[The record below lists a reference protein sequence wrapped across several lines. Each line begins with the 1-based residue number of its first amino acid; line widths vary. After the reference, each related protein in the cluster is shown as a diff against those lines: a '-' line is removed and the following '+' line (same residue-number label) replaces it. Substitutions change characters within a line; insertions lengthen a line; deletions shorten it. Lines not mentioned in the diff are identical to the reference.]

1 MAKLILDNGQAK
13 SAVERAVSRMLEQ
26 AGINEAFVTDW
37 ELESDGGAVRL
48 VAKTRMKI
56 LLSEFQALLEEAA
69 GHG

>member
-48 VAKTRMKI
+48 VAKTRMAI